1 MCKKLRLLQAKL
13 FVMFH
18 FVMLIRPKFSGVLS
32 WRAKFGGANANLMAK
47 KNNGTTKNKRSLN
60 SAEMPSANG
69 TIAIFKVFFLLSELQ
84 FVIMYNG

>member
-69 TIAIFKVFFLLSELQ
+69 TIAVFKVSFFIERVAIS
-84 FVIMYNG
+84 YNV

>member
-1 MCKKLRLLQAKL
+1 MCKKLRLLRAKR

-18 FVMLIRPKFSGVLS
+18 FVMLIRPKFSSVLS

>member
-18 FVMLIRPKFSGVLS
+18 FVMVIRPKFSGVLS
-32 WRAKFGGANANLMAK
+32 WRGKFGGANANLMAQ
-47 KNNGTTKNKRSLN
+47 KNNGTTNNKRSLN

-69 TIAIFKVFFLLSELQ
+69 TIAIFKVFF
-84 FVIMYNG
+84 Y